1 MEFTN
6 FHFVVTS
13 RRRSCLTPYVIYR
26 FIHLRM
32 GEEMDTGGE
41 RWTKMVDDENSIW
54 LKSGRWK
61 RGKPTMVTNVKETGE
76 SLSFLSCKTFHYVG
90 LSDTTLLNWFRWLI
104 FPRTSVDEVGG
115 PVLIYRGFR
124 FVWAISREHVDEKT
138 PVKKEYRL
146 VL

>member
-41 RWTKMVDDENSIW
+41 RWTKMVDDENSI
-54 LKSGRWK
+54 
-61 RGKPTMVTNVKETGE
+61 
-76 SLSFLSCKTFHYVG
+76 
-90 LSDTTLLNWFRWLI
+90 
-104 FPRTSVDEVGG
+104 
-115 PVLIYRGFR
+115 
-124 FVWAISREHVDEKT
+124 
-138 PVKKEYRL
+138 
-146 VL
+146 